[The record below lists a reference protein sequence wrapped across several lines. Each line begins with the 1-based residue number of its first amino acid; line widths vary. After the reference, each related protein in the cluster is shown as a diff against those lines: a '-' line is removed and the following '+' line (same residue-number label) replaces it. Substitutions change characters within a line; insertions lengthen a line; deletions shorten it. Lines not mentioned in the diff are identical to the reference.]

1 MEEKESNSGYT
12 FERWIKGR
20 LSVRCVRGNKD
31 DLLEVELSLR

>member
-20 LSVRCVRGNKD
+20 LSVGCVRGNKD
-31 DLLEVELSLR
+31 DLLEVELSVR